1 MKSNKLKAELMESYK
16 SLNTGQV
23 LMIIVWGIFAPR
35 KTKKY
40 VELIKQGMYGKLAY
54 REAKKCA

>member
-1 MKSNKLKAELMESYK
+1 MKNVEELMESYK

-40 VELIKQGMYGKLAY
+40 VELIKQGMYGKFAY